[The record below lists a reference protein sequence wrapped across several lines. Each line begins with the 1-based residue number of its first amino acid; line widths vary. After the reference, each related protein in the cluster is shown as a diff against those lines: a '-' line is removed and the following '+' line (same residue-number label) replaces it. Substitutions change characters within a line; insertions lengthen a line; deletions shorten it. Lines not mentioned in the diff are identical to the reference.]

1 MKIEVV
7 NGVNL
12 NMLGKRKKSAY
23 GTITLKELEQTI
35 RDHFADSDIQFEFY
49 QSNMEGE
56 IVEFIQKSTADLMLL
71 NAGAHTHYSYAIRD
85 AVEDSAVKVCEV
97 HLSDI
102 TKREEFRKFSVL
114 EEVCFDREYGKGV
127 DGYIMLIERNVKCLT
142 K

>member
-1 MKIEVV
+1 MRIEVV

-35 RDHFADSDIQFEFY
+35 EQHFAGRGMEFTFF

-56 IVEFIQKSTADLMLL
+56 IVEFIQKSTADLMLI

-85 AVEDSAVKVCEV
+85 AVEDSAVKICEV

-114 EEVCFDREYGKGV
+114 EDVCCDREYGKGV
-127 DGYIMLIERNVKCLT
+127 DGYIMLIERNAK
-142 K
+142 

>member
-23 GTITLKELEQTI
+23 GTITLKELEEAI
-35 RDHFADSDIQFEFY
+35 VSHFEGRDMEFEFF

-56 IVEFIQKSTADLMLL
+56 IVEFIQKSTADLMVL

-114 EEVCFDREYGKGV
+114 CDVCVDREYGKGV
-127 DGYIMLIERNVKCLT
+127 DGYIMLIERNAK
-142 K
+142 

>member
-7 NGVNL
+7 NGINL

-23 GTITLKELEQTI
+23 GTITLSELEQTI
-35 RDHFADSDIQFEFY
+35 RDHFAKSEIEFEFF
-49 QSNMEGE
+49 QSNFEGE
-56 IVEFIQKSTADLMLL
+56 IVEYIQKSTADLMLL

-85 AVEDSAVKVCEV
+85 AVEDSQVKICEV

-114 EEVCFDREYGKGV
+114 EEVCCDREYGKGV
-127 DGYIMLIERNVKCLT
+127 DGYISLIERNSK
-142 K
+142 